1 MQKQSFDIVGMS
13 CAACA
18 ARIDKAVREVDG
30 VNDCNVA
37 LLKNRLTV
45 IFDES
50 KVSTEKK
57 AYFKYL
63 FNSCPNVRF
72 DGADVRASPDK
83 RCANKRFMPACADAI
98 YHVYSAR
105 LL

>member
-50 KVSTEKK
+50 KVSDEIIKLAVKNAGYTALDSTGKSFAAK
-57 AYFKYL
+57 A
-63 FNSCPNVRF
+63 
-72 DGADVRASPDK
+72 DDK
-83 RCANKRFMPACADAI
+83 AVKAQNK
-98 YHVYSAR
+98 
-105 LL
+105 